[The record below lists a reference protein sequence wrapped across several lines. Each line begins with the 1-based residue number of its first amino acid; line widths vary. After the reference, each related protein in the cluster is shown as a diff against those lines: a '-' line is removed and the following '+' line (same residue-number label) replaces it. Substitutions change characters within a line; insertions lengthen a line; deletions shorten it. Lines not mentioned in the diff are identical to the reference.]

1 MFYRFEELQPDVIL
15 ADRFERAQAIADGL
29 PDAEIRDID
38 RRVVTLHLP
47 NMKSDITGDVS
58 RTGFTVYFGGF
69 DWVTFV
75 APSQIVSK
83 FPDLAPLTQQTYA
96 PDEAL

>member
-1 MFYRFEELQPDVIL
+1 MFYRFEELQSDVIL
-15 ADRFERAQAIADGL
+15 L
-29 PDAEIRDID
+29 PDAEIRVID

-47 NMKSDITGDVS
+47 NLKSDVTGDVS